1 MSAETP
7 HSLAEKK
14 FHNLEPLTPG
24 SRYHGIYDV
33 SAQQVSIDDHLA
45 VHGYSLLRTQLN
57 NDYFRDIFNYAATFD
72 IAIEGHRACI
82 TLFLTSC
89 M

>member
-14 FHNLEPLTPG
+14 FNNLEPLTPG
-24 SRYHGIYDV
+24 STYRDV
-33 SAQQVSIDDHLA
+33 SAQRASIDDHLA

-57 NDYFRDIFNYAATFD
+57 NDYFRDIFDYAVRFD
-72 IAIEGHRACI
+72 IAVEGHRGCI
-82 TLFLTSC
+82 TLLLTSC